1 MQQRDTRVCP
11 NSGVMMESMGRSYL
25 SYSTHPTKN
34 KLLWF
39 LALETKQEAK
49 HLVGL
54 LFAFGKMCSSY
65 MGILLVPIHKPTWKK
80 FIFVTRAEIV
90 GYIWTAKTGGSINA
104 YLTDHQLKPSMP
116 RLMWAFLIGNI
127 SHMLTH
133 IVVGRIK
140 RIYTTLW
147 DRTPESLCLISPG
160 LHPGTFSPLMILNY
174 IILL

>member
-1 MQQRDTRVCP
+1 
-11 NSGVMMESMGRSYL
+11 MGLWWRAWAGATCRIPHTQLKINCCGFLLLKL
-25 SYSTHPTKN
+25 SKRQSIW
-34 KLLWF
+34 LGCCL
-39 LALETKQEAK
+39 
-49 HLVGL
+49 HL
-54 LFAFGKMCSSY
+54 GKCAVY
-65 MGILLVPIHKPTWKK
+65 TWEGILLVPIHKPTWKK
-80 FIFVTRAEIV
+80 FVFVTRAEII

-104 YLTDHQLKPSMP
+104 YLTDHQLKPWMP

-174 IILL
+174 IVLL